1 MNPINKATIPKYSR
15 LSTSTSRAR
24 SLQIF
29 VISAVLLISALNA
42 FNYTWDQNCLDNSS
56 FDWKM
61 FVKSVDDPSREA
73 NMKLFYAINN
83 RAMEIPS
90 VIQIIVD
97 TEESLYNDKIDFCPR
112 AQPMPIKQDRVDA
125 IDARDVCFTV
135 KVGPN
140 QIQSAF
146 MDMYDTNNQQ
156 AINLQ
161 RQKNLEEVVQEMKE
175 YNFGNCMRDINSYLF
190 ASYTQLLYTS
200 AHYKYSNIETQGS
213 KNYDKYELVT
223 PENLYLVREKML
235 GTVLDVI
242 NDKFTFIDHDKTK
255 AFHDVIIFQMARA
268 LNIIHLFGFTH
279 RDIKPD
285 NFYVKKTVDRRLEVY
300 LGEFHNSLMGHRENS
315 NGNVQNVS
323 GSPLF
328 IPADANLHRVAQSND
343 VYQLSLTIEELVSH
357 RKVEDV
363 FFEQHQD
370 VEISQVANNE
380 IFEQDRME
388 VELELLV
395 NTSKKSIQSDH
406 QVRKIV
412 PKQKSKSHNSELDM
426 SLSFN
431 VEAFDL
437 SYLEVITKDVEVT
450 TKSRRRQRL
459 MRRQRILVGDRNLT
473 KEISANRNL
482 TKEISSDR
490 VLTKEISA
498 NRNLTKEIS
507 ANRLLTKEISAN
519 RILTKKDHQNVFS
532 NEEEMV
538 DTYMTD
544 DQFGLVN
551 RDNVAELNYNPI
563 SNVKTEQFIE
573 QLDNITD
580 QEVFNDIKL
589 EKHSLPTGIIQTLN
603 TSVIEEIDDLMNMEV
618 KKNSVFKVE
627 ERPMK
632 SSEIQDPIKI
642 KDNLLSSQYFLDA
655 LVKNLAGKD
664 IAKRDI
670 NHSSNAAHKKVCDDL
685 LTQVHQYTI
694 TECLMILA
702 AKAITQR
709 PEHGQQDSFDYFGIL
724 DAQHTLSSM
733 DQLVQQVFLA
743 DRNKVQQTA
752 THTMAQY
759 LSQTMPEKYSHLV
772 LL

>member
-1 MNPINKATIPKYSR
+1 MNSTNNAPISKYSR
-15 LSTSTSRAR
+15 LSSSTRRAR
-24 SLQIF
+24 SLQIL

-42 FNYTWDQNCLDNSS
+42 FNYTWDHNCLDNSS

-61 FVKSVDDPSREA
+61 FVKSVDDPAREA

-146 MDMYDTNNQQ
+146 MDMYDTSNQQ
-156 AINLQ
+156 AINTQ
-161 RQKNLEEVVQEMKE
+161 RQKNLDEFVQEMKE

-190 ASYTQLLYTS
+190 ASYTQFLYTS
-200 AHYKYSNIETQGS
+200 AHYKYSNIETQGVD
-213 KNYDKYELVT
+213 NYAKFELVT
-223 PENLYLVREKML
+223 PQNIYLVREKML

-300 LGEFHNSLMGHRENS
+300 LGEFHNSLMGHREGN
-315 NGNVQNVS
+315 NGHEPNVS

-328 IPADANLHRVAQSND
+328 IPADANLHREAQSND

-363 FFEQHQD
+363 FFEKHQD
-370 VEISQVANNE
+370 IEISQVANNE

-395 NTSKKSIQSDH
+395 NDSQRSVHSVE
-406 QVRKIV
+406 QVRKSL
-412 PKQKSKSHNSELDM
+412 PKQNIKSKSNELDM

-437 SYLEVITKDVEVT
+437 SYLEVITKDDENNKT
-450 TKSRRRQRL
+450 HRRERL
-459 MRRQRILVGDRNLT
+459 RRRQRILVGDRNLT

-490 VLTKEISA
+490 VLTKEISSD
-498 NRNLTKEIS
+498 RNLTKEIS
-507 ANRLLTKEISAN
+507 SDRLLTKEISSD
-519 RILTKKDHQNVFS
+519 RILANNSQIFN

-538 DTYMTD
+538 DTYMTED
-544 DQFGLVN
+544 MFGLVN
-551 RDNVAELNYNPI
+551 KDNVAELNYNPI
-563 SNVKTEQFIE
+563 SNLKTEQFIE
-573 QLDNITD
+573 SLDNITD
-580 QEVFNDIKL
+580 QQVLNDIKL
-589 EKHSLPTGIIQTLN
+589 EKHSLPTGKSQTLN
-603 TSVIEEIDDLMNMEV
+603 SNLIEEIDDLMNLEV
-618 KKNSVFKVE
+618 KKSSVFKLE

-632 SSEIQDPIKI
+632 SNEIQNPIKI
-642 KDNLLSSQYFLDA
+642 KENLLSSQYFLDA

-664 IAKRDI
+664 LSKRDI
-670 NHSSNAAHKKVCDDL
+670 NHSANAAHKKVCDDL

-709 PEHGQQDSFDYFGIL
+709 PEHGQQNSFDYFGIL
-724 DAQHTLSSM
+724 DAEKTLGTM
-733 DQLVQQVFLA
+733 EELVQHVFLV
-743 DRNKVQQTA
+743 DRQRVGKVQ

-759 LSQTMPEKYSHLV
+759 LTSTMPDKYSHLV